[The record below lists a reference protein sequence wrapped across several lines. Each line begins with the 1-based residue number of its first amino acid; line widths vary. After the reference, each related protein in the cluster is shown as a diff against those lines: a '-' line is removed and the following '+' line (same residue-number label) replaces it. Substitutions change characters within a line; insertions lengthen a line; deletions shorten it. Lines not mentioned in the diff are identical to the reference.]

1 MSHGQFALS
10 HKKRVLCLTRNPCQ
24 WGVVNGGCVV
34 VGWPLPSY
42 SFTSPILWFTKL
54 LKHPP
59 KKLPT
64 DGILADE
71 KSMLARW
78 RAWLFIP
85 SYESIYVGFQRFPEG
100 CLSSQWSSLEATLW
114 VPSKSY
120 TNALIQPVEFH
131 FGSVIKRGLR
141 LMTSTLG
148 STFQKDEVRVQTI
161 PLASSPS

>member
-1 MSHGQFALS
+1 MDNLP
-10 HKKRVLCLTRNPCQ
+10 CLTRNMSFVSLETHVNEAL
-24 WGVVNGGCVV
+24 WMEGV
-34 VGWPLPSY
+34 WLWADHFQAIHSQ
-42 SFTSPILWFTKL
+42 SPILWFTKL
-54 LKHPP
+54 LRHPP

-71 KSMLARW
+71 KSMFARW

-141 LMTSTLG
+141 LMTSALG
-148 STFQKDEVRVQTI
+148 STFQKEEVRVQTI